1 LLSPSDFNDLE
12 DLTIQSVFPEEIEA
26 ALRRLARSFT
36 DVVLR
41 NLDTAPVC
49 DEPDRTKMMMIQQ
62 AFRNNPEAVELAR
75 QHDRQQDADN
85 VEQFRAQA
93 ENLLAQLN
101 ASLQTWRVLCVTADI
116 ASERIWSDYAQNHR
130 ESLCA

>member
-1 LLSPSDFNDLE
+1 MCLPPLYKSLDVRGAKLTLDNRTFKFAKPSDFNDLE
-12 DLTIQSVFPEEIEA
+12 DLTIQSVFPEDIEA

-62 AFRNNPEAVELAR
+62 AFRGEAA
-75 QHDRQQDADN
+75 
-85 VEQFRAQA
+85 
-93 ENLLAQLN
+93 
-101 ASLQTWRVLCVTADI
+101 
-116 ASERIWSDYAQNHR
+116 
-130 ESLCA
+130 